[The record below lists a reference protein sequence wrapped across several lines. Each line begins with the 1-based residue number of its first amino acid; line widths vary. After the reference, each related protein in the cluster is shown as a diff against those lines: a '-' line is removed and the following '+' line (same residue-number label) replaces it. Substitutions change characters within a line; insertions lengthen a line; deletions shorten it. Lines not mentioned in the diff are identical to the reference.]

1 MLWLSIIIII
11 ILDLVESERIKMAGQ
26 TKLFNEI
33 RSFLVLFSVLGLW
46 PTWPNSKFRALFII
60 SLILYISYIFCI
72 FWSVFYFNKEFS
84 YHTLSAIVQFSF
96 LAGILMTHFTVIVE
110 AFINRNAQVR
120 LIEKISYVDQLL
132 HSKLQLNISYHSEK
146 NAIFIRLA
154 SVMFIFMIIRTIFT
168 FDLYYEYNINTFPY
182 RLIFSAWTIQLRSIQ
197 VLFFVYLIRT
207 RLQFVSDQLN
217 EMLIP
222 STFCGKSKTQWNFF
236 RDTCSIFVLDMSLAK
251 RSLYDRLVNLKQVYG
266 ELYEICELINVTFGW
281 SLLTIIVQSLIDF
294 TSCFYWFY
302 LALQESIVSLTIVC
316 LVDLLP
322 ILCLVFS
329 MAYICSS
336 CSYCVSLFNDLKSQN
351 K

>member
-11 ILDLVESERIKMAGQ
+11 ILDLVESKRIKMAGQ

-222 STFCGKSKTQWNFF
+222 STFCGKSKTQWKFF